1 MAKVYDALQRAEAE
15 RKRRVEPDDSAPTL
29 SPRLDWEPEVTAA
42 ESLPVPAPTT
52 DEPFFRRWLPFRKKV
67 NVDTSGDLNKRRI
80 SLLQPDS
87 FVAEQF
93 RALRGRIDAIAS
105 ERQINTIAVTSAM
118 PGEGKTTSAI
128 NLAVVTSLSV
138 GKRVLLIDCD
148 LRRPKV
154 HRTLGLHPETGLA
167 EVLTDEVSLEDAIMK
182 AENVSLEVL
191 PVRGRPA
198 NPSELLGSSRMAE
211 LVQEVGQRY
220 DRVILDTPAALG
232 LPDAKVV
239 ADLCD
244 GVVMVIRAGT
254 TKQEEVQTMLEI
266 LDRSRVLG
274 LVMNGTRAEQ
284 GRYGYAS

>member
-1 MAKVYDALQRAEAE
+1 MAKVYDALRRAEAE
-15 RKRRVEPDDSAPTL
+15 RKRRAAPDDAVAPVAPL
-29 SPRLDWEPEVTAA
+29 EWEPE
-42 ESLPVPAPTT
+42 SPVPAPAAKQR
-52 DEPFFRRWLPFRKKV
+52 EPFYRRLPFFRRGAAAES
-67 NVDTSGDLNKRRI
+67 TGDLNKRRI

-93 RALRGRIDAIAS
+93 RALRGRIDAMAS
-105 ERQINTIAVTSAM
+105 ERQVRTIAVTSAM

-154 HRTLGLHPETGLA
+154 HHTLGLHPETGLA
-167 EVLTDEVSLEDAIMK
+167 EVLTDEVSLDDAIIK
-182 AENVSLEVL
+182 AESVSLEVL

-211 LVQEVGQRY
+211 LVEEVGRRY

-232 LPDAKVV
+232 LPDAKAV
-239 ADLCD
+239 ADLSD
-244 GVVMVIRAGT
+244 GVVMVVRAGT